1 MRRILQ
7 TTNMLGL
14 VNYAKEPGSVELREV
29 PVPDIG
35 DEDVLLKIEAVGIC
49 GSDLH
54 QYAGKQ
60 SWTVNYPV
68 ILGHEF
74 AGTIAKLGARVK
86 TFEEGERVVSETAAQ
101 LPPDSAFI
109 RQGLY
114 NLDPNRLGFGY
125 GVNGA
130 MASFAKVPARCLHRV
145 PGSLALELAALTEPC
160 CVAYNA
166 VCVNSNL
173 RLGETVAVIGPGP
186 IGLLCAAMAKL
197 SGAGHLIVI
206 GTSAD
211 ASRLEIAKR
220 IGADTVLGAQ
230 GEEVLDWVKNLDDG
244 YGVDLVIDAAGVS
257 ASLKLALDIVRPA
270 GRITKVGWGP
280 QPLNFSLDQLV
291 QRAVTLQGS
300 YSHNWPI
307 WEKVLSLL
315 SSGRIDLDPIL
326 NRISPLSEWRE
337 TFEEMSSGKIVK
349 GVLKP

>member
-1 MRRILQ
+1 
-7 TTNMLGL
+7 MLGL

-35 DEDVLLKIEAVGIC
+35 DEDVLLKVEAVGIC

-74 AGTIAKLGARVK
+74 AGVIAKLGSRVK
-86 TFEEGERVVSETAAQ
+86 TFKEGDRVVSETAAQ

-114 NLDPNRLGFGY
+114 NLDPKRLGFGY

-130 MASFAKVPARCLHRV
+130 MAPFAKVPARCLHHV
-145 PGSLALELAALTEPC
+145 PGSLPLEKAALTEPC

-166 VCVNSNL
+166 VCVNSSL
-173 RLGETVAVIGPGP
+173 RPGDVVAVIGPGP

-197 SGAGHLIVI
+197 CGAGHLIVI
-206 GTSAD
+206 GIPAD
-211 ASRLEIAKR
+211 ASRLEIAKGL
-220 IGADTVLGAQ
+220 GADTVLGAQ
-230 GEEVLDWVKNLDDG
+230 HEDIPERVRNLGDG
-244 YGVDLVIDAAGVS
+244 HGVDLVIDAAGVS
-257 ASLKLALDIVRPA
+257 AALKLALDIIRPA
-270 GRITKVGWGP
+270 GQITKVGWGP

-291 QRAVTLQGS
+291 QKAVTLQGS

-307 WEKVLSLL
+307 WEKVISLL
-315 SSGRIDLDPIL
+315 SSGKIDLDPIL
-326 NRISPLSEWRE
+326 NRIASLSEWRDA
-337 TFEEMSSGKIVK
+337 FEAMKSGKIVK